1 MGVFFSSLTILIVLD
16 WQNKAQKSTEDNVV
30 MQSGAY
36 IDLIIINLLLLSPWV
51 HIVVFVIQKAV
62 DESGDV
68 GDEMDTNEEEASGEI
83 IDMMCD
89 FNAAAEPDDA
99 D

>member
-1 MGVFFSSLTILIVLD
+1 
-16 WQNKAQKSTEDNVV
+16 
-30 MQSGAY
+30 
-36 IDLIIINLLLLSPWV
+36 
-51 HIVVFVIQKAV
+51 
-62 DESGDV
+62 
-68 GDEMDTNEEEASGEI
+68 MDTNEEEASGEI

>member
-1 MGVFFSSLTILIVLD
+1 
-16 WQNKAQKSTEDNVV
+16 
-30 MQSGAY
+30 
-36 IDLIIINLLLLSPWV
+36 
-51 HIVVFVIQKAV
+51 
-62 DESGDV
+62 
-68 GDEMDTNEEEASGEI
+68 MDINEEDASGEI

>member
-1 MGVFFSSLTILIVLD
+1 M
-16 WQNKAQKSTEDNVV
+16 
-30 MQSGAY
+30 Y
-36 IDLIIINLLLLSPWV
+36 
-51 HIVVFVIQKAV
+51 IVVFMIQKAV
-62 DESGDV
+62 YESGD
-68 GDEMDTNEEEASGEI
+68 GGGEMETKEEEASGEI

>member
-1 MGVFFSSLTILIVLD
+1 MDS
-16 WQNKAQKSTEDNVV
+16 NED
-30 MQSGAY
+30 
-36 IDLIIINLLLLSPWV
+36 
-51 HIVVFVIQKAV
+51 
-62 DESGDV
+62 
-68 GDEMDTNEEEASGEI
+68 EARGEV